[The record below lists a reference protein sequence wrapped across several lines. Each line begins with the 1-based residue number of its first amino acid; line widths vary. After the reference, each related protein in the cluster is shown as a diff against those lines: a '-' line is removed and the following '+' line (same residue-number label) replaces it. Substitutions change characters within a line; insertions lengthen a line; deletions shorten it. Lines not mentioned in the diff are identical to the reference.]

1 MKMSVSS
8 RARDK
13 KLVVKNNQEVSA
25 YDALVSMAQP
35 WNKRYPLI
43 TFQGNMGSRYGEPP
57 AAMRYTEAK
66 LSKIGESMMEG
77 IEKNAVPMES
87 NYDNTTTQPKYLPGL
102 FPGAILNGTAGIATG
117 MASKMPPHYAADVFN
132 AIKYVLNCAIKRE
145 NPNIKKVISYIK
157 APDFPTGGVIIN
169 PEDLPGIYMTGRGS
183 VKIRARYH
191 IEDHRNGK
199 QSIVFDEVPYDV
211 NQKSLIED
219 LGNKVYNDNADRI
232 LHDNIA
238 DISDHTEKGKIRI
251 IIDLK
256 KNANP
261 DLVLNKIFKMTQ
273 FQTSFAVNS
282 TLLVDGR
289 PREHVDIL
297 KIIELYCRHQLRVKV
312 NVTKF
317 ELDKCNKRLEIVN
330 GFIKANPIL
339 EDIVKTIRSANNHE
353 EVISSLMSQYGF
365 TEPQAKALDAKRLGS
380 LNKMDTSALMDEKE
394 LLDANIAR
402 YNNILNN
409 KEVLVGELIKDID
422 EYSKKDFFKNDK
434 RRTEIADN
442 IGEIKDRDLIEE
454 ENIVVFYTHNGMVKA
469 VKSSDYNEQG
479 RAGKGSSVK
488 LRDNDF
494 IEKIIHLSNKEDIV
508 VITNLGRAYSIPA
521 YTIPIVSKNS
531 VGKYLNNF
539 VSFKKNESII
549 KILSVKHGE
558 KIQLLFVTKKG
569 LAKRLDFESASIRR
583 NGVIV
588 TKIDDGDSLA
598 AVLPCNGY
606 TTCTAVTHH
615 GLAFKTSLENIP
627 VIGRNTRGSKL
638 LRFKFD
644 DDYVVSAITTND
656 DDTFIV
662 VTEAGFCMRCPVSAI
677 PYREN
682 RGGKGVYIYKP
693 NDKSGK
699 VLSAFEAK
707 EDETIFIVTSEN
719 MIIRIPVNSIRE
731 TNRGTVGVRTV
742 KMGKGSTIVTVV
754 PAPSE
759 QEEQEENGDD

>member
-1 MKMSVSS
+1 MRGTA

-35 WNKRYPLI
+35 WSKRYPLI

-219 LGNKVYNDNADRI
+219 LGNKVYNDNADRV

-273 FQTSFAVNS
+273 FQTSFAS
-282 TLLVDGR
+282 MDG
-289 PREHVDIL
+289 
-297 KIIELYCRHQLRVKV
+297 Q
-312 NVTKF
+312 
-317 ELDKCNKRLEIVN
+317 
-330 GFIKANPIL
+330 
-339 EDIVKTIRSANNHE
+339 
-353 EVISSLMSQYGF
+353 
-365 TEPQAKALDAKRLGS
+365 
-380 LNKMDTSALMDEKE
+380 
-394 LLDANIAR
+394 
-402 YNNILNN
+402 
-409 KEVLVGELIKDID
+409 
-422 EYSKKDFFKNDK
+422 
-434 RRTEIADN
+434 
-442 IGEIKDRDLIEE
+442 
-454 ENIVVFYTHNGMVKA
+454 
-469 VKSSDYNEQG
+469 
-479 RAGKGSSVK
+479 
-488 LRDNDF
+488 
-494 IEKIIHLSNKEDIV
+494 
-508 VITNLGRAYSIPA
+508 
-521 YTIPIVSKNS
+521 
-531 VGKYLNNF
+531 
-539 VSFKKNESII
+539 ES
-549 KILSVKHGE
+549 
-558 KIQLLFVTKKG
+558 
-569 LAKRLDFESASIRR
+569 
-583 NGVIV
+583 
-588 TKIDDGDSLA
+588 
-598 AVLPCNGY
+598 
-606 TTCTAVTHH
+606 
-615 GLAFKTSLENIP
+615 
-627 VIGRNTRGSKL
+627 
-638 LRFKFD
+638 
-644 DDYVVSAITTND
+644 
-656 DDTFIV
+656 
-662 VTEAGFCMRCPVSAI
+662 M
-677 PYREN
+677 
-682 RGGKGVYIYKP
+682 
-693 NDKSGK
+693 
-699 VLSAFEAK
+699 
-707 EDETIFIVTSEN
+707 
-719 MIIRIPVNSIRE
+719 
-731 TNRGTVGVRTV
+731 
-742 KMGKGSTIVTVV
+742 
-754 PAPSE
+754 
-759 QEEQEENGDD
+759 